1 MTPQEAIKTMIG
13 KGMTH
18 KSIAELCGVQRM
30 TIVLLDK
37 GTNKEP
43 KYTLGCNLVRLGKLA
58 QRRKG
63 KKNEKN

>member
-1 MTPQEAIKTMIG
+1 MTPQNAITAMIDS
-13 KGMTH
+13 GMTH
-18 KSIAELCGVQRM
+18 KEIADKCGVQRM